1 MSIVTFALIDTPDGR
16 VAVHS
21 SYRPLAGQACSPAE
35 SAALEIMNRTR
46 KDWGIEPQTW
56 ARTAVETPEGLC
68 RALLTPED
76 LGYSVSPEV
85 RDRARLAMGLPAVE
99 TTKVHAT

>member
-1 MSIVTFALIDTPDGR
+1 MVSVTLTLTDTPDGR

-21 SYRPLAGQACSPAE
+21 SYRPLVGQACSPAE
-35 SAALEIMNRTR
+35 SAAMEIMNRTR

-56 ARTAVETPEGLC
+56 ERTAVETTVDLC

-85 RDRARLAMGLPAVE
+85 RDRARRAMGLPATE
-99 TTKVHAT
+99 TAKATT